1 MRRESRACSS
11 TSSPEVFELDLA
23 NLALIEDGGRRA
35 RVVAARDGGRD
46 NERLVGQEL
55 DLENEPSGISTVTRE
70 GAAFAVFD
78 AESSPIVN
86 QRLNQIA
93 RVKSC
98 AFVPMLAGGE
108 VVGVVFAAV
117 RRPRLFGDDE
127 LAQMQTLAAEAG
139 LALARTRA
147 SAALAEALE
156 RERLIAHI
164 SREVRSLRDLDELL
178 RVAVEET
185 AKGIRAD
192 RCFIRLGEPGEQSAA
207 GRGMARRRRRAAR

>member
-1 MRRESRACSS
+1 
-11 TSSPEVFELDLA
+11 
-23 NLALIEDGGRRA
+23 
-35 RVVAARDGGRD
+35 
-46 NERLVGQEL
+46 
-55 DLENEPSGISTVTRE
+55 
-70 GAAFAVFD
+70 
-78 AESSPIVN
+78 
-86 QRLNQIA
+86 
-93 RVKSC
+93 
-98 AFVPMLAGGE
+98 MLAGGE

-185 AKGIRAD
+185 AKAIRAD
-192 RCFIRLGEPGEQSAA
+192 RCFIRLGEPGEQTPHRWRS
-207 GRGMARRRRRAAR
+207 GSRRASRRSRT